1 MGHPRIARN
10 RGDGRLTR
18 RTRLA
23 ALVMALVA
31 VSWLLVGTQPTSVTL
46 AGDPLSD
53 AKAKQQQLEHELA
66 TQRAQLA
73 SLRSTATQLSNA
85 LALAKSKLASVTAQ
99 YQQVSTLVDA
109 VTSQVNELKAQLET
123 LKNQIAQLDAQLQQV
138 ADEITVQTAELQ
150 SRESLLQD
158 HLRAAY
164 EQSQTSLLEVLLS
177 ARSLDDATNQVG
189 YLLTVSDQ
197 DKALADE
204 IRSIRA
210 QLAIKQQELTD
221 GRAALADAQAQATDQ
236 ETKLSA
242 QQAELTTLQKQ
253 LATLKKQWER
263 QKAEQ
268 EAKLNASL
276 AAQANLKASIA
287 KVQAAA
293 SAQAS
298 LVKKLQAEQAAAS
311 LVGPGGFIWPEY
323 PTTITQYYG
332 PTTFSL
338 EPSYGG
344 YAHFHT
350 GLDMARG
357 CGTPIKAAANGIV
370 AASGQPLYPYDYAYG
385 VIINHGGGLQ
395 TWYWHMQPR
404 VIVHPGQTVARGQVI
419 GYEGATGFATGCHLH
434 FAVNVNG
441 AWRNPLAYLP

>member
-1 MGHPRIARN
+1 M
-10 RGDGRLTR
+10 TR

-23 ALVMALVA
+23 ALVVALVA
-31 VSWLLVGTQPTSVTL
+31 VSWMMVGTQPSSTTL

-53 AKAKQQQLEHELA
+53 AKAKQQQLENTLA

-73 SLRSTATQLSNA
+73 TLRSTATRLANA
-85 LALAKSKLASVTAQ
+85 LAVATANLASVTAHYQ
-99 YQQVSTLVDA
+99 VVSDQVDQVTQQVSEV
-109 VTSQVNELKAQLET
+109 KAQLET
-123 LKNQIAQLDAQLQQV
+123 LNTQIAELDAQLKQV
-138 ADEITVQTAELQ
+138 ADEISVQTAELEQ
-150 SRESLLQD
+150 RQALLQD
-158 HLRAAY
+158 HLRTAY

-177 ARSLDDATNQVG
+177 ARSLDDATSQVG
-189 YLLTVSDQ
+189 YLLAVSDQ
-197 DKALADE
+197 DQALASE

-221 GRAALADAQAQATDQ
+221 GRVALADARVEATAQQ
-236 ETKLSA
+236 SQLSE

-253 LATLKKQWER
+253 LAVLKKQWEQ
-263 QKAEQ
+263 QKAAQ

-276 AAQANLKASIA
+276 NSQASLKSQIAQ
-287 KVQAAA
+287 VQAAA
-293 SAQAS
+293 NAQAA
-298 LVKKLQAEQAAAS
+298 LVKQLQAEQAAAS
-311 LVGPGGFIWPEY
+311 LVGPGGFSWPEY

-332 PTTFSL
+332 PTTFYM
-338 EPSYGG
+338 EPSYNG

-357 CGTPIKAAANGIV
+357 CGTPIKAAANGVV
-370 AASGQPLYPYDYAYG
+370 AASGQPLYPYDRAYG

-395 TWYWHMQPR
+395 TWYWHMLAR
-404 VIVHPGQTVARGQVI
+404 VIVHPGQAVSRGQVI

>member
-1 MGHPRIARN
+1 MAG
-10 RGDGRLTR
+10 
-18 RTRLA
+18 
-23 ALVMALVA
+23 LVMAILA

-53 AKAKQQQLEHELA
+53 AKAKQQQLENELA

-73 SLRSTATQLSNA
+73 ALRSTATQLSNA
-85 LALAKSKLASVTAQ
+85 LAVAKAKLASVTAQ
-99 YQQVSTLVDA
+99 YQQVSTLVDQ
-109 VTSQVNELKAQLET
+109 VTAQVNEVKAQLDS
-123 LKNQIAQLDAQLQQV
+123 LNAQIAELDAQLKQV

-150 SRESLLQD
+150 ARESLLQD

-189 YLLTVSDQ
+189 YLLTLSDQ

-204 IRSIRA
+204 IRSLRA

-221 GRAALADAQAQATDQ
+221 GRAALAEAQAEAKDQQAA
-236 ETKLSA
+236 LSA
-242 QQAELTTLQKQ
+242 RQAELASLQKQ
-253 LATLKKQWER
+253 LAALKKQYEQ
-263 QKAEQ
+263 QKADQ

-293 SAQAS
+293 TAQAA
-298 LVKKLQAEQAAAS
+298 LVKKLQAEQTAAS
-311 LVGPGGFIWPEY
+311 LIGPGGFSWPEW
-323 PTTITQYYG
+323 PTRITQYYG
-332 PTTFSL
+332 PTTFTL
-338 EPSYGG
+338 EPAYGG

-350 GLDMARG
+350 GLDMAAG
-357 CGTPIKAAANGIV
+357 CGSPIRAAANGIV

-404 VIVHPGQTVARGQVI
+404 VIVSPGQSVVRGQVI

-441 AWRNPLAYLP
+441 SWRNPLGYLP

>member
-1 MGHPRIARN
+1 
-10 RGDGRLTR
+10 
-18 RTRLA
+18 LA

-31 VSWLLVGTQPTSVTL
+31 VSWLLVGTQPASVTI

-53 AKAKQQQLEHELA
+53 AKAQQQRLENELA

-73 SLRSTATQLSNA
+73 ALRSTATQLSNA
-85 LALAKSKLASVTAQ
+85 LAVARSRLASVTAQ
-99 YQQVSTLVDA
+99 YQQVSGLVEQ
-109 VTSQVNELKAQLET
+109 VTNQVNEVKAQLASLNT
-123 LKNQIAQLDAQLQQV
+123 QISQLDAQLKQV
-138 ADEITVQTAELQ
+138 ADEITVQTAELEG
-150 SRESLLQD
+150 REALLQA

-204 IRSIRA
+204 IRSIRS
-210 QLAIKQQELTD
+210 QLDIKQQELTD
-221 GRAALADAQAQATDQ
+221 GRVALADARAEATDQ
-236 ETKLSA
+236 EA
-242 QQAELTTLQKQ
+242 QLRDRQAELTDLQKQ
-253 LATLKKQWER
+253 VAALKTQWER

-276 AAQANLKASIA
+276 AAQANLKQSIA

-293 SAQAS
+293 TAQAA
-298 LVKKLQAEQAAAS
+298 LVKKLQAQQAAAS
-311 LVGPGGFIWPEY
+311 LVGPGGFSWPEY
-323 PTTITQYYG
+323 PTRITQYYG
-332 PTTFSL
+332 PTSFTL
-338 EPSYGG
+338 EPSYAG
-344 YAHFHT
+344 YKHFHT
-350 GLDMARG
+350 GLDMANG
-357 CGTPIKAAANGIV
+357 CGTPIKAAANGVV
-370 AASGQPLYPYDYAYG
+370 AASGRPLYPYDYAYG

-395 TWYWHMQPR
+395 TWYWHMLPQ
-404 VIVHPGQTVARGQVI
+404 VIVHPGQSVVRGQVI